1 MEPGPRKADAVFFS
15 ERGERGDV
23 RSSRDS
29 KPAAGEEVNCWRY
42 DCVMCSTYCLS
53 LDARGRAG
61 CTRRG
66 GVMLR
71 GVCDGEIEERNSW
84 QSTKALFVGRSV
96 QWAKS
101 SSGQVEGC
109 ARAPPER

>member
-1 MEPGPRKADAVFFS
+1 MRGGLPGAR
-15 ERGERGDV
+15 
-23 RSSRDS
+23 
-29 KPAAGEEVNCWRY
+29 EEV
-42 DCVMCSTYCLS
+42 V
-53 LDARGRAG
+53 
-61 CTRRG
+61 
-66 GVMLR
+66 VMLR